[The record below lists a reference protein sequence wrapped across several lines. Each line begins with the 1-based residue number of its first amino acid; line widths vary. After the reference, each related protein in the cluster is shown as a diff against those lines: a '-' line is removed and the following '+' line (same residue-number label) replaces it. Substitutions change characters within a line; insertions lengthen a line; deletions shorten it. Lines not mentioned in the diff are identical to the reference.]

1 MKKIAFIAAVLL
13 LTATA
18 CTKDG
23 NPIADF
29 DVKIG
34 EFYYYDY
41 LTYNNEGYI
50 ISDWESDLNESNKGV
65 RVKDRSKNA
74 DTYLWEWGDGTK
86 STGNDKKTSHLYNE
100 TGTYTI
106 TLTVANSSGNTDVK
120 IKTITLI

>member
-34 EFYYYDY
+34 EYYSHPPYQ
-41 LTYNNEGYI
+41 GYI
-50 ISDWESDLNESNKGV
+50 LEKSNTGV
-65 RVKDRSKNA
+65 RVKDRSWNA
-74 DTYLWEWGDGTK
+74 DTYLWEWGDGTID
-86 STGNDKKTSHLYNE
+86 TGNDKKTSHLYNE